1 MAKAKAKPTDR
12 STGSTGS
19 TSTLNREG
27 TSPPPRPRPGPKAIK
42 RKAPTED
49 NDALEPSAPSS
60 RRKTKGSNEDEVQAL
75 KAQLANLQ
83 SKMVA
88 KEKASEAREK
98 EKQGKTALWIYPKLT
113 CS

>member
-12 STGSTGS
+12 STRS

-27 TSPPPRPRPGPKAIK
+27 TVASPPRARPAPKAIK

-49 NDALEPSAPSS
+49 DDALEPSAPSS
-60 RRKTKGSNEDEVQAL
+60 RRKTNGSNEDKVQAL

-88 KEKASEAREK
+88 KEKASEAKEK